1 MNGADDKNGEEDN
14 DKETDVDMMMIF
26 IITMTNMFTKL
37 WLHKNRT

>member
-14 DKETDVDMMMIF
+14 DKETDVDMMIF

-37 WLHKNRT
+37 WPHKNRT